1 MLQINNKAESYTVTR
16 FQINDVKYIMV
27 PVVMIREGVH
37 NGSGGALLYNK
48 SELEKSVQSWE
59 QVPVTIGHPQA
70 DGNFISAN
78 SAGVRHVGRVTNPRM
93 SNDKLMAD
101 IVFEESLLQNES
113 ATVLAA
119 LNSAGIIEVSVGVYS
134 GLEEKQGVWNGENYT
149 AITKD
154 YKPDHLAILP
164 HEKGACSIDDGCGI
178 RNNIQN
184 MQTEKE
190 KHKSLALLKITVNQS
205 LTERIEA
212 VSRAVNALDGKDD
225 YHWIEDVHNDY
236 VIYRKSGMDRAIF
249 QKQTY
254 EMQSDGT
261 AKLTGTPIQV
271 TKTVS
276 YNVINNNKGEKQMNE
291 EKVNALIAN
300 SKGLFTNCDKEWL
313 LTQSEQR
320 IAEITANPNK
330 WKKENTIQA
339 LKGQMTFE
347 EALELVPDAE
357 KAIVTNAI
365 AAEKQRK
372 EIAIDAIIANTGN
385 VWVKEDLQSMS
396 TEMVDKIAASIQKQT
411 ATVVAPTVHVST
423 PAPVSKTEIKPL

>member
-1 MLQINNKAESYTVTR
+1 MIQINNKAESYTVTR
-16 FQINDVKYIMV
+16 FQIENVKYIMV

-119 LNSAGIIEVSVGVYS
+119 LNEGGILEVSVGVFS
-134 GLEEKQGVWNGENYT
+134 GLEETQGVWNGENYT
-149 AITKD
+149 GITKD

-164 HEKGACSIDDGCGI
+164 NEKGACSVDDGCGI
-178 RNNIQN
+178 RNNSDK
-184 MQTEKE
+184 KE
-190 KHKSLALLKITVNQS
+190 IVETQISI
-205 LTERIEA
+205 
-212 VSRAVNALDGKDD
+212 D
-225 YHWIEDVHNDY
+225 
-236 VIYRKSGMDRAIF
+236 
-249 QKQTY
+249 
-254 EMQSDGT
+254 
-261 AKLTGTPIQV
+261 
-271 TKTVS
+271 
-276 YNVINNNKGEKQMNE
+276 NKGEKQMNE

-320 IAEITANPNK
+320 ISEIMANPNK
-330 WKKENTIQA
+330 WKKENTIQS
-339 LKGQMTFE
+339 LKGQLTFE

-357 KAIVTNAI
+357 KVIVTNAI

-372 EIAIDAIIANTGN
+372 ELAIDAIIANTGN
-385 VWVKEDLQSMS
+385 VWAKEDLQSMS
-396 TEMVDKIAASIQKQT
+396 TEMVDKIAASIQKP
-411 ATVVAPTVHVST
+411 VVPMPAPTVHVST
-423 PAPVSKTEIKPL
+423 PAPATTTKIEPL